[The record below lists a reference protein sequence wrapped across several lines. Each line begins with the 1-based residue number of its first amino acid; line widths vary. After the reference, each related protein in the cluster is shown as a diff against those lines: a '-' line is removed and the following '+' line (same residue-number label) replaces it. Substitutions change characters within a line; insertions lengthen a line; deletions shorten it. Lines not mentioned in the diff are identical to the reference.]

1 MIYAF
6 QSATNVFD
14 DLTDVPPPDTTHH
27 KHPDVSR
34 PTPLPHRQL
43 VVLCLM
49 RITGQYH
56 VIFNAFPCGFARETR
71 NMAWHWN
78 MLGDGTDR
86 TDIARTDSAVH
97 KVSEFVGVSNQKIE
111 TSDQVHK
118 KANQRHLNILLFK
131 SHSQMLEDLK
141 VTPDRTQIGYYAGLI
156 TSQLP
161 SLIGF
166 FNADCV

>member
-1 MIYAF
+1 
-6 QSATNVFD
+6 
-14 DLTDVPPPDTTHH
+14 
-27 KHPDVSR
+27 
-34 PTPLPHRQL
+34 
-43 VVLCLM
+43 
-49 RITGQYH
+49 
-56 VIFNAFPCGFARETR
+56 
-71 NMAWHWN
+71 